1 MWWKILIAVII
12 AFNALIAYACC
23 VVGARADRQMEEII
37 KGDGRNNGTD
47 MRN

>member
-1 MWWKILIAVII
+1 MWWKILIAII
-12 AFNALIAYACC
+12 AFNTLIAYCC
-23 VVGARADRQMEEII
+23 CIVGASADRRIEEII